1 MKLRHVIAG
10 AIVAAIPLSATTAAG
25 NGYDSG
31 AAALEQAQTLHVGP
45 GSAYEI
51 LTTIRAGTSPR
62 LKFCQYNGRWCYGSY
77 GRWNGWFYGGE
88 NSWDIWSLGYWLG
101 K

>member
-1 MKLRHVIAG
+1 MRLRHVMAG
-10 AIVAAIPLSATTAAG
+10 AIVAATPLTAAMAAG
-25 NGYDSG
+25 EGYDSG
-31 AAALEQAQTLHVGP
+31 APTPEQVQTLHVGP
-45 GSAYEI
+45 GNAYEI

-62 LKFCQYNGRWCYGSY
+62 LEFCQYHGRWCYGSY

-88 NSWDIWSLGYWLG
+88 NTWDIWSFGYWLS